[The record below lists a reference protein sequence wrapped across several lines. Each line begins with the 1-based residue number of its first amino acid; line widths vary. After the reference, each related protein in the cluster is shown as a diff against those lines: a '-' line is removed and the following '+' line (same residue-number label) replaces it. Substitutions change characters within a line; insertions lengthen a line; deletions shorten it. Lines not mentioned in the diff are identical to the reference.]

1 MLIFNSISKTYD
13 LINLIILYYYLALSF
28 SIKEGTTSNASPTTP

>member
-1 MLIFNSISKTYD
+1 MLIFNSISKNYD
-13 LINLIILYYYLALSF
+13 KSIKIILYYYLALSF